1 MYLTELNKI
10 INGIIY
16 KDTCI
21 NKIKTNSKEINKGD
35 LFIAINKGH
44 DYINEAIDNGA
55 VAIICETDIKDIPH
69 IKVKSS
75 IEALGKI
82 ANYLRNKHNIPLIA
96 ITGSV
101 GKTTTKEL
109 VALVLSKKY
118 KVLKSIKNNN
128 NHIGLPL
135 TLLNLDDTYDVIVTE
150 LGMNHQ
156 GEISYLSKICNPN
169 YAVITNIGTAHIG
182 YLGSQKNILKAKLEI
197 LDGMNN
203 GCLIINNEDKYLKK
217 LKHKNIIKVDRKNLE
232 LKNLKCQDKIEF
244 DIKNTH
250 FIFNSYEHLLIDALI
265 AIKIG
270 ILFDI
275 DLNLISE
282 AILEYQNSEG
292 RLNIIKNKYTIIDD
306 SYNSSF
312 ESLVGGLEILKNKED
327 FKFIVLGDML
337 ELGKYSNKYHKKINK
352 YLKKI
357 NNKQVLLIGKYA
369 KVIKGKHF
377 NDINKLSDY
386 LKQNIKYN
394 DIIYI
399 KGSHAMN
406 LDKIKETF
414 N

>member
-1 MYLTELNKI
+1 MYLSELHKVVGGKLYDDI
-10 INGIIY
+10 
-16 KDTCI
+16 CI
-21 NKIKTNSKEINKGD
+21 NKIKTNSKDINKGD
-35 LFIAINKGH
+35 LFLAINKGH
-44 DYINEAIDNGA
+44 DYIDEAINNGA
-55 VAIICETDIKDIPH
+55 VAIISEVDVDMPY
-69 IKVKSS
+69 IKVESS
-75 IEALGKI
+75 IDAIGKL
-82 ANYLRNKHNIPLIA
+82 ANYIRKKYNIPLIA
-96 ITGSV
+96 VTGSV

-156 GEISYLSKICNPN
+156 GEISYLSKICTPD

-217 LKHKNIIKVDRKNLE
+217 LKYKNIIKVDRKNLE

-312 ESLVGGLEILKNKED
+312 E
-327 FKFIVLGDML
+327 
-337 ELGKYSNKYHKKINK
+337 
-352 YLKKI
+352 
-357 NNKQVLLIGKYA
+357 
-369 KVIKGKHF
+369 
-377 NDINKLSDY
+377 
-386 LKQNIKYN
+386 
-394 DIIYI
+394 
-399 KGSHAMN
+399 
-406 LDKIKETF
+406 
-414 N
+414 